1 MRRTWQIGFLVAI
14 LVCAGLFYW
23 QRSRPQPERIQDLGT
38 KTEQVAQSPR
48 LAVAPS
54 FKLDAGVF
62 VRPRQAVV
70 LGEQD
75 LMQQLRA
82 NVKSNP
88 QLAESLARED
98 RQRFPDSSESDERDA
113 LLVDAL
119 INQQRIGAAR
129 SETYYYLDHHPGGR
143 FAEHLFVMTGVHPRP
158 SGPGR

>member
-1 MRRTWQIGFLVAI
+1 MRRAWQIGFFVAI
-14 LVCAGLFYW
+14 LVCAGLLYW
-23 QRSRPQPERIQDLGT
+23 QRSRPQPERIEDLGT
-38 KTEQVAQSPR
+38 KAEQVVQGPR
-48 LAVAPS
+48 LAVIPI
-54 FKLDAGVF
+54 FKPDSGV
-62 VRPRQAVV
+62 VARPREAVV
-70 LGEQD
+70 PSEQD

-98 RQRFPDSSESDERDA
+98 RQRFPDSPESDERDA

>member
-1 MRRTWQIGFLVAI
+1 MRRAWQIVFFVAI
-14 LVCAGLFYW
+14 LACVGLLYW
-23 QRSRPQPERIQDLGT
+23 QRSRPRPERIENLGT
-38 KTEQVAQSPR
+38 KAEPVAQSPR
-48 LAVAPS
+48 LAVTPV
-54 FKLDAGVF
+54 FKPDAGVV
-62 VRPRQAVV
+62 VRPRETVV
-70 LGEQD
+70 PSEQE

-98 RQRFPDSSESDERDA
+98 RQRFPDSPESDERDA

>member
-1 MRRTWQIGFLVAI
+1 MRRAWQIGFFVAI
-14 LVCAGLFYW
+14 LVCAGLLYW
-23 QRSRPQPERIQDLGT
+23 QRSRPQPERIEDPGT
-38 KTEQVAQSPR
+38 KAEQVVQGPR
-48 LAVAPS
+48 LAVIPI
-54 FKLDAGVF
+54 FKPDAGV
-62 VRPRQAVV
+62 VARPREAVV
-70 LGEQD
+70 PSEQD

-82 NVKSNP
+82 SVKSNP

-98 RQRFPDSSESDERDA
+98 RQRFPDSPESDERDA